1 VYDQPGS
8 LYDLT
13 YAHKDYAAE
22 SAWVTDA
29 VRSRAPAAR
38 TLLDVACGTG
48 AHLEHLRQDFDAQ
61 GLDLLD
67 EFVATAS
74 SRTGVPVHQGD
85 MVDFELGSRF
95 DAVVC
100 LFSAI
105 GYVSDLDA
113 AIASMA
119 RHLATD
125 GVLVVEPWFTPDQ
138 WLDRHIHVLD
148 NERDGQRLLRM
159 THSTVDGNRSIMEF
173 HYLIGSVDG
182 IEHRTEVHH
191 MTLFTDDEYRAAFG
205 AAGLDV
211 ELDQPGPSGR
221 GAYVGTRS

>member
-29 VRSRAPAAR
+29 VRSRAPDAR

-48 AHLEHLRQDFDAQ
+48 AHLEHLRDDFDAE

-67 EFVATAS
+67 EFVTTAAA
-74 SRTGVPVHQGD
+74 RAGVPVHQGD
-85 MVDFELGSRF
+85 MVDFDLGRHF

-105 GYVSDLDA
+105 GYASDVDGA
-113 AIASMA
+113 VASMA
-119 RHLATD
+119 RHLAPG

-138 WLDRHIHVLD
+138 WLVGHIHVLD

-159 THSTVDGNRSIMEF
+159 THSTLDGNRSIMEF
-173 HYLIGSVDG
+173 HYLVGGADG
-182 IEHRTEVHH
+182 IEHRTETHA
-191 MTLFTDDEYRAAFG
+191 MTLFTDDEYRAAFR

-211 ELDQPGPSGR
+211 EVDEVGPDGR
-221 GAYVGTRS
+221 GAYIGTRS